1 MTNFPDDEKE
11 LLPPLENAL
20 FSAPHDLTL
29 FSPDPDAALVGVDG
43 RDDCTDVGLLA
54 AIMVCCVPASKL
66 WSPKSVWPW
75 RVFGHVVAIA

>member
-1 MTNFPDDEKE
+1 MTSFPDDEKE

-29 FSPDPDAALVGVDG
+29 FSPDPDAELVGVSG

-54 AIMVCCVPASKL
+54 AIMVCLNSAACLRPICGESER
-66 WSPKSVWPW
+66 SDWPS
-75 RVFGHVVAIA
+75 